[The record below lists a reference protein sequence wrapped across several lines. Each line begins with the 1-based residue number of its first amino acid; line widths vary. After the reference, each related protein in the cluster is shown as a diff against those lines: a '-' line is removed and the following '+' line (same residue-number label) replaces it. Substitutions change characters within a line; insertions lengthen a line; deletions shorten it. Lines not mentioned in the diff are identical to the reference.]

1 MIMAMAKRWFGAM
14 TAAVVICAGFIAAGS
29 PAHALTKLNV
39 GKSIATNFAMLPA
52 NVGQEVGIFQKHG
65 LDLHIVDFHGAAKLV
80 QGIAAGA
87 VDIGLGSG
95 PQLAF
100 IAKGAPQIGVAAFA
114 NPPKTIMLVV
124 NKDGPV
130 KTIKDLKGRTVS
142 CSTAGSLT
150 NWLGHELSRHM
161 GWGTNGIKITPLGSM
176 ASQTAALKTHRIDGM
191 IVESTTAFKAEEAG
205 FGNILVRFGERYKHF
220 IVHVIYAS
228 NSIAAKHPDQIR
240 AFLAAWFETV
250 DYMNSHKQ
258 KTIEIAEKVAHM
270 SPSIAEKSYDELM
283 PMINRKG
290 NFDPEGLA
298 VLANSFVEMH
308 VLPKKPDMSK
318 LYTEKYLPNA
328 K

>member
-1 MIMAMAKRWFGAM
+1 MMTAMLKRWSGTS
-14 TAAVVICAGFIAAGS
+14 TAAVFCAAFIAAGS

-39 GKSIATNFAMLPA
+39 GKSIATNFAMLPV

-114 NPPKTIMLVV
+114 NAPRTIMLVV

-130 KTIKDLKGRTVS
+130 KTVNDLKGRTVS
-142 CSTAGSLT
+142 CSTVGSLT

-161 GWGTNGIKITPLGSM
+161 GWGTDGIKITPLGSM
-176 ASQTAALKTHRIDGM
+176 ASQTAALETHRIDGM
-191 IVESTTAFKAEEAG
+191 VVESTTAFKAEEAG
-205 FGNILVRFGERYKHF
+205 FGKILVRFGDRYKHF

-228 NSIAAKHPDQIR
+228 KSIAAQHPDQIR

-250 DYMNSHKQ
+250 DYMNSHKE
-258 KTIEIAEKVAHM
+258 KTIEIAEKVADM

-290 NFDPEGLA
+290 NFDPQGLA
-298 VLANSFVEMH
+298 VLAKSFVDMH
-308 VLPKKPDMSK
+308 ILPKEPNMSE